1 MSRIRGTHH
10 FLELDAYVSIPE
22 SIEVDGEKLEVKAL
36 GDGLFADNANL
47 KRVVIPGSVTSI
59 GACAFANCPS
69 LSSIY
74 IPGNVATIG
83 EYAFDQNTSLTIYS
97 ETSSAIDGWGE
108 NWNDE
113 NCIVV
118 WGCTFQEYL
127 EAIA

>member
-10 FLELDAYVSIPE
+10 FLESDAYVSIPE

-47 KRVVIPGSVTSI
+47 KRVVIPRSVTSI

-97 ETSSAIDGWGE
+97 EASSAIDGWDE
-108 NWNDE
+108 NWKDE
-113 NCIVV
+113 NCTVV